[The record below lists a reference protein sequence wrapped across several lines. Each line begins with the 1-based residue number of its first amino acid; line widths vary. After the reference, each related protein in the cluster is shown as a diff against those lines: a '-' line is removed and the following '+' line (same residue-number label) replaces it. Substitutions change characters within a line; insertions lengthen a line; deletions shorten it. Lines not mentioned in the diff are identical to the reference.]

1 MNANTT
7 HEYATLSIRRSAVI
21 VGAST
26 DKTWRS
32 KKLNPQARNSA
43 VPINQRNAGSRMIS
57 CCLGLL
63 PRDHDFTGEPLRY
76 QALAVV
82 LARVGERVLVVIA
95 EIIQA
100 HDDPAVILREEMQ
113 RGVLQARYNQPAL
126 DERILRDRLHTGDFA
141 ALLLVQQASH
151 LFVPGA
157 RRRISAVSTFD
168 PGLGPDQQR
177 CAMWKAKPDLSR
189 RGRRIKRQIVG
200 VPAPGNENQRR
211 ACLGQ
216 RLGHANR
223 IAELGEH

>member
-63 PRDHDFTGEPLRY
+63 PRDHDFTGEPLRH

-82 LARVGERVLVVIA
+82 LARIGERVLIRKP
-95 EIIQA
+95 ET
-100 HDDPAVILREEMQ
+100 
-113 RGVLQARYNQPAL
+113 AL
-126 DERILRDRLHTGDFA
+126 C
-141 ALLLVQQASH
+141 QS
-151 LFVPGA
+151 
-157 RRRISAVSTFD
+157 
-168 PGLGPDQQR
+168 
-177 CAMWKAKPDLSR
+177 
-189 RGRRIKRQIVG
+189 
-200 VPAPGNENQRR
+200 
-211 ACLGQ
+211 
-216 RLGHANR
+216 
-223 IAELGEH
+223 